1 MRTPLNIALM
11 GLNSVEN
18 DLMARLQD
26 GNADTDE
33 IQTIRDV
40 KSAIV
45 TAAEIC
51 TDLLDFDKVGLLSKS
66 SSICFLILSIRLF
79 IF

>member
-26 GNADTDE
+26 GNVESDE
-33 IQTIRDV
+33 IQTVRDV
-40 KSAIV
+40 KSAII

-51 TDLLDFDKVGLLSKS
+51 SDLLDYDKV
-66 SSICFLILSIRLF
+66 
-79 IF
+79 